1 MDREK
6 ILYQEI
12 GQQRT
17 NNLVLHYKVRDLGNK
32 IIRVREENLNYMGV
46 MLANNHNISANNYC
60 MQHMISEHNE
70 LLQRYNNLEITS
82 RKIIERNLNK

>member
-17 NNLVLHYKVRDLGNK
+17 NNLVLHYKVRDLENK
-32 IIRVREENLNYMGV
+32 VD
-46 MLANNHNISANNYC
+46 
-60 MQHMISEHNE
+60 Q
-70 LLQRYNNLEITS
+70 S
-82 RKIIERNLNK
+82 RRRI